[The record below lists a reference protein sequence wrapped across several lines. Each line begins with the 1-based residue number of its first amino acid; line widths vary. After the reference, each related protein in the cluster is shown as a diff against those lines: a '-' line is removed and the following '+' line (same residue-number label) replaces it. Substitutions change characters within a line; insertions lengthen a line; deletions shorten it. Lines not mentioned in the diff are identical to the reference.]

1 MSGKE
6 KILVLLIAG
15 VLSITGAGLFQRNVG
30 GPDFVEAPVQN
41 NLIEKSSLL
50 HKGKSGTVTL
60 TLLAEYQINGVVKST
75 KTYHSDVPAAISPM
89 DVVLAWGNLNQAG
102 IDASV
107 KYSQSGRWYYYKLE
121 TSAPVSLAE
130 VQTQSSNTHLIP
142 ATGDVLDR
150 LKKIRKHDL
159 VELQGYLVSVVFD
172 PEQPPWSSSMT
183 RTDSGDHA
191 CEIMYVTSVDIK

>member
-1 MSGKE
+1 
-6 KILVLLIAG
+6 
-15 VLSITGAGLFQRNVG
+15 
-30 GPDFVEAPVQN
+30 
-41 NLIEKSSLL
+41 
-50 HKGKSGTVTL
+50 
-60 TLLAEYQINGVVKST
+60 
-75 KTYHSDVPAAISPM
+75 
-89 DVVLAWGNLNQAG
+89 
-102 IDASV
+102 
-107 KYSQSGRWYYYKLE
+107 
-121 TSAPVSLAE
+121 

-159 VELQGYLVSVVFD
+159 VELQGCLVSVVFD